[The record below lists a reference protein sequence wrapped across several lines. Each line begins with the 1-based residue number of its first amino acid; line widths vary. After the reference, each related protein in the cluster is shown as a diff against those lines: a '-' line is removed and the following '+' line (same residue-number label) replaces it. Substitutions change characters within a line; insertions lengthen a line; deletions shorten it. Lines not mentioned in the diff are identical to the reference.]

1 MEEDKEALALDD
13 FGGVEESHGCRGLEV
28 PDPWEWVAFEG
39 SLQGNWKEES
49 EGFCEVKHQTFSVGE
64 ERSSVK

>member
-1 MEEDKEALALDD
+1 MEEDKGALALDD
-13 FGGVEESHGCRGLEV
+13 FGGVEGSHGCRGLEV

-49 EGFCEVKHQTFSVGE
+49 EGLSG
-64 ERSSVK
+64 